1 MSTTV
6 NKDAYLPVVAGDP
19 GVWGG
24 YLNTR
29 TFVTFDEA
37 LGATSTISVSNA
49 TYTLSATEAA
59 SAILRVTGTI
69 TADISIVTTCR
80 GFTFV
85 ENVTSGAHSVSITN
99 NHGTIVVPQGC
110 SSLVIF
116 DNTNGPRMG
125 AISLASSADVLAGT
139 SSTKAVTPASLA
151 SNFGNHYNALVYQNI
166 TASTSTLTIDMSAGW
181 NVNLTLS
188 ANVTSVV
195 VNNWPATG
203 ILGKLTIEVNSTGAY
218 NITGWPSGLVWVL
231 GIAPTVTSGNGKKDT
246 YIITSGNG
254 ASSGR
259 AYIVAQ
265 DMR

>member
-85 ENVTSGAHSVSITN
+85 ENVTSGAYNVSITN
-99 NHGTIVVPQGC
+99 GHGSLTVPQGC
-110 SSLVIF
+110 VSLVIF

-125 AISLASSADVLAGT
+125 AISFASSADVLAGI
-139 SSTKAVTPASLA
+139 SSTLAVTPASL
-151 SNFGNHYNALVYQNI
+151 SDNFSNHYNSIKFQTIN
-166 TASTSTLTIDMSAGW
+166 ASTSSITIDMSLGW
-181 NVNLTLS
+181 YVSLILNATVSSITIINWPSPTFIGKLIIG
-188 ANVTSVV
+188 
-195 VNNWPATG
+195 VNNTG
-203 ILGKLTIEVNSTGAY
+203 SFDIS
-218 NITGWPSGLVWVL
+218 GWPSGIVWS
-231 GIAPTVTSGNGKKDT
+231 GGATPTITKTPGGKDT
-246 YIITSGNG
+246 IVITSTNI
-254 ASSGR
+254 SSGGR
-259 AYIVAQ
+259 GYQVGANMQ
-265 DMR
+265 